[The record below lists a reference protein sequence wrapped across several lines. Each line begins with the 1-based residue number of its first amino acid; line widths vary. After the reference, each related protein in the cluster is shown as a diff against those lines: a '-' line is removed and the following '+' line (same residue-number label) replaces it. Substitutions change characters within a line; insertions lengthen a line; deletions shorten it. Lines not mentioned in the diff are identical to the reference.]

1 MLISLDVTGFHPVSE
16 AYVSNILSN
25 LNIRKST
32 GPDGIPSKL
41 LKIATPV
48 TTAPLTKLF

>member
-16 AYVSNILSN
+16 NHVSDILSN

-48 TTAPLTKLF
+48 ITAPLTKLF